1 MASES
6 RWLSLTS
13 FHWPSNTPNF
23 VPARK
28 VNFYSVVIKCGDEI
42 EIMSL
47 IIALSVA
54 LIVYNF
60 LVELTSVILN
70 ICVICSTSSVK

>member
-1 MASES
+1 MAISNF
-6 RWLSLTS
+6 LLLAKQYIQFCTS
-13 FHWPSNTPNF
+13 
-23 VPARK
+23 AEGQ
-28 VNFYSVVIKCGDEI
+28 FYSVVIKCGDEI